1 MIIKKT
7 SKINRY
13 IMNIRF
19 KPKVFSS
26 LIFMAFCVTL
36 HAFGQSDP
44 KGERRVTGTF
54 AIVNATIT
62 PSPGKTINGAT
73 ILIKNGLVENIGNN
87 LSLPPEAQIISGDS
101 LFVYPGFIDGASSAG
116 VSKPK
121 DSEKPSDFDPSNPP
135 DEIAGI
141 SPWRTVLDNYDPNSS
156 QISDWRKVGFT
167 IAQVIPEGGM
177 LPGKSAIVTFGG
189 KASSNV
195 LANNTAMNARFRNVG
210 GGRGMYPGTQLG
222 IMAKFRD
229 LYKNAELSAKHNR
242 LFAST
247 SGMARPEMNKTLEAF
262 FPVLDKN
269 MPVLFEVSN
278 DLEIKRAIALQK
290 EFGFNLIL
298 TGVTDIDYALDA
310 IKASNAK
317 VLIGFRL
324 PNDKTASADL
334 ERKTEEMQSRTLKI
348 REAYKSTLEGPSKLE
363 AAGIPFGFTS
373 MGGRSSE
380 MLKNIRLM
388 IENGLSEE
396 GALAALTINNAT
408 ILGIQKFA
416 GTLEKGKLA
425 NMVISTAPLFSEEA
439 QIQHV
444 VADGYLF
451 DFDVS
456 KKSKANGTDG
466 KTIDI
471 VGVWEYTS
479 DTPAGSSDGT
489 MEIKK
494 EGDSYKG
501 TITYDNPAGSGK
513 ASSEMN
519 NITLSGNNLSFTF
532 NVSAGGMALE
542 VTVSGDVSE
551 ADFRGNMSLS
561 DFGSFPLNANKKPNQ
576 STP

>member
-1 MIIKKT
+1 
-7 SKINRY
+7 
-13 IMNIRF
+13 MNIRF

-26 LIFMAFCVTL
+26 LLCLALCFTL

-44 KGERRVTGTF
+44 RGERRVTGTY
-54 AIVNATIT
+54 AIVNATVIT
-62 PSPGKTINGAT
+62 APGKTLEGAT
-73 ILIKNGLVENIGNN
+73 ILVKNGLVENVGKNI
-87 LSLPPEAQIISGDS
+87 SLPPEAQVIKGDS
-101 LFVYPGFIDGASSAG
+101 LFIYPGFIDGASSIG
-116 VSKPK
+116 ISKPA
-121 DSEKPSDFDPSNPP
+121 DPERPANFDPSNPP
-135 DEIAGI
+135 DELAGI
-141 SPWRTVLDNYDPNSS
+141 TPWRNALDYYDKNNN
-156 QISDWRKVGFT
+156 QITDWRKVGFT
-167 IAQVIPEGGM
+167 IAQIVPEGGM
-177 LPGKSAIVTFGG
+177 LPGKSAIVTYGG
-189 KASSNV
+189 KESTNI
-195 LANNTAMNARFRNVG
+195 LANNTALNARFRNVG

-247 SGMARPEMNKTLEAF
+247 SGLTRPEINKTLEAF

-269 MPVLFEVSN
+269 IPILFEVSN
-278 DLEIKRAIALQK
+278 DLETKRAASLQR
-290 EFGFNLIL
+290 ELGFPLVL
-298 TGVTDIDYALDA
+298 AGVSDINYSIDA
-310 IKASNAK
+310 IKTSNAQ

-324 PNDKTASADL
+324 PNDKTANADL
-334 ERKTEEMQSRTLKI
+334 EGKTDEMRGRTI
-348 REAYKSTLEGPSKLE
+348 RIKEAYQEILEGPAQLE
-363 AAGIPFGFTS
+363 KAGIPFGFTS

-380 MLKNIRLM
+380 MFKNIRLM

-396 GALAALTINNAT
+396 AALAALTINNAN

-425 NMVISTAPLFSEEA
+425 NMVISTAPIFSEDA

-444 VADGYLF
+444 MADGYLF
-451 DFDVS
+451 DYDIS
-456 KKSKANGTDG
+456 KKSKSNGANG

-471 VGVWEYTS
+471 TGIWDYTS
-479 DTPAGSSDGT
+479 DTPAGSSNGT

-494 EGDSYKG
+494 EGESLRG

-532 NVSAGGMALE
+532 NVSAGGMSLE
-542 VTVSGDVSE
+542 VTVAGNVSE
-551 ADFRGNMSLS
+551 LDFRGNMSLS

-576 STP
+576 RNQ